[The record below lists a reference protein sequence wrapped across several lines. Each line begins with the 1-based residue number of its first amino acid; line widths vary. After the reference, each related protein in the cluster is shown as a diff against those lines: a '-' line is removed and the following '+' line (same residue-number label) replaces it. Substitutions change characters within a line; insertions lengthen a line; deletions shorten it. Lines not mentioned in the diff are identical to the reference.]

1 MFTIVTNLIAC
12 LGFTQSKVVKKRLIE
27 EPVLYKLLDDNF
39 KKDEL
44 INIYERENSL
54 QDSLIEFYKEKE
66 LVQGLR
72 IEKLKS
78 IVINTETQRSI
89 LEQNNKTLTDS
100 NYNLNSFLENK
111 KKEIE
116 QLSDKNKK
124 KRKWIAGFV
133 VENVIIVS
141 ATILYLKLK
150 WL

>member
-1 MFTIVTNLIAC
+1 MFTIVTNLTVFS
-12 LGFTQSKVVKKRLIE
+12 GFTQNKEIKKRLIE
-27 EPVLYKLLDDNF
+27 ESVLYKLLDDNF

-44 INIYERENSL
+44 INIYEKENSL

-78 IVINTETQRSI
+78 IAINTESQRSL
-89 LEQNNKTLTDS
+89 LEQNNSVLTES
-100 NYNLNSFLENK
+100 NYNLNLFLENK

-116 QLSDKNKK
+116 QLSNKNKK
-124 KRKWIAGFV
+124 KKKWIAGFV
-133 VENVIIVS
+133 VENVILIS

-150 WL
+150 

>member
-1 MFTIVTNLIAC
+1 MFTILTSLTVFS
-12 LGFTQSKVVKKRLIE
+12 GFTQNKEIKKRLIE
-27 EPVLYKLLDDNF
+27 ESVLYKLLDDNF

-100 NYNLNSFLENK
+100 NYNLNLFLENK

-150 WL
+150 